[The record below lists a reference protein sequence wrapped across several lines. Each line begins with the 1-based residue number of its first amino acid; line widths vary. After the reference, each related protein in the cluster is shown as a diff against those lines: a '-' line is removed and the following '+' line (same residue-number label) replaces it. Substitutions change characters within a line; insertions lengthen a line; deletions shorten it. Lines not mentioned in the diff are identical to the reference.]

1 MNIAD
6 VDVQLLFLAGALS
19 SGIIAG
25 LFFDIYRRI
34 RRFLRPGP
42 FLTAVGDFAYW
53 AFTALVTFYIIYKIN
68 YGQVRGY
75 LFLGFATGLLV
86 YSSAVS
92 PYFIR
97 ILIKLE
103 RIFLNTVCFPQRI
116 LGLTMRW
123 KIIKLLR
130 RIVEETRRLMA
141 KRKY

>member
-6 VDVQLLFLAGALS
+6 VDLQLLFLAGALS
-19 SGIIAG
+19 SGILAG

-42 FLTAVGDFAYW
+42 FLTAVGDFIYW
-53 AFTALVTFYIIYKIN
+53 GFMALVTFCIVYKIN

-86 YSSAVS
+86 YCSAVS

-97 ILIKLE
+97 ISIKLE
-103 RIFLNTVCFPQRI
+103 RIFLKTTCFPLRI
-116 LGLTMRW
+116 LRLAMRW
-123 KIIKLLR
+123 KAVKLLR
-130 RIVEETRRLMA
+130 RIAEETRRLMA